1 MTAEPQDDQREKLRR
16 NFPNYC
22 IIMPLPPPVNRICK
36 KIAQQ
41 LWQSG
46 IAQGNCGRVQG
57 PGNGFLADYVCRVNF
72 SVLTAA
78 HHSSEALGSGLVRPR
93 DLSIPALFR
102 QSFFTFTHRSR

>member
-36 KIAQQ
+36 KITRH

-46 IAQGNCGRVQG
+46 IAQENCGRVQG
-57 PGNGFLADYVCRVNF
+57 AGSGFSTVPVCRVNF

-78 HHSSEALGSGLVRPR
+78 YHSSEALGSGLVRPR